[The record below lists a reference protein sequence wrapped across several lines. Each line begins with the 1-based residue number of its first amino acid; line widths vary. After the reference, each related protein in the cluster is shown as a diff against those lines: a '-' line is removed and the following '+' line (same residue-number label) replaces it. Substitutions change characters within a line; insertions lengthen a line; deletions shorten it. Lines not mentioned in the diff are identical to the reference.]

1 MSAGTELPSRQQQ
14 LKQEPKIPQ
23 SILPHMIAKQ
33 KSHNIMHGQNSSQN
47 VPMTTKNNHQDDIN
61 DRHKTSVSRQEIMH
75 DVSQAEE

>member
-1 MSAGTELPSRQQQ
+1 
-14 LKQEPKIPQ
+14 
-23 SILPHMIAKQ
+23 MIAKQ
-33 KSHNIMHGQNSSQN
+33 KSHNIVHGQNSSQN